1 MVATFARLRLTLLRN
16 TLLREKWRIIL
27 LVIGALYG
35 LGLLLAA
42 VSGLALLNA
51 ADDELRRTILVI
63 GGSLL
68 VLSWVVVPVIAFGV
82 DNTLDPQRFALYLNP
97 DRRFAVAL
105 LVAGAVSIPAA
116 VTIVVC
122 LATAVAWV
130 RSASPG
136 QSVLLVILALIAGLL
151 AAVLCLLLA
160 RVTTTAA
167 AGVMRGRRGR
177 DAAGLLGVL
186 AVLALA
192 LLPSIAQSVSWR
204 LSSFNQLVDVLV
216 WTPFGAPWAIPAD
229 AAAGQWGLVVA
240 RFAIVG
246 LTLALAF
253 VAYQRLLVSSMTSVG
268 TGSTSGVDRSSRLPF
283 AHALMAR
290 GVPAP
295 IAAVAGRAVTYW
307 RGDPRYLA
315 SGASILLMPA
325 LAVVFAFLIS
335 SQEDSGVSLAS
346 ALGWVALVAAPLAA
360 WIGAWSLHDDVA
372 YDSSAFWM
380 HVSSGMSG
388 RADRIGRIIG
398 MSIWLVPLT
407 VILAI
412 VAPAAANRADMIPAV
427 LGLSLAMLGAGF
439 GASSVLS
446 VVLPYPVPPP
456 GANPMQTEMSS
467 FGITFLA
474 QIVSSVVIGL
484 LVLPTALT
492 LILVF
497 ASNPAWG
504 WLTLIVGLVSAAAWL
519 LLGIRIGAKRF
530 EQRQVAVLTT
540 IRSWPKH

>member
-27 LVIGALYG
+27 LVVGALYG

-68 VLSWVVVPVIAFGV
+68 VLGWAIVPVVAFGV
-82 DNTLDPQRFALYLNP
+82 DNTLDPQRFALYLTP

-105 LVAGAVSIPAA
+105 LVGGAVSIPAV
-116 VTIVVC
+116 VTIIIC
-122 LATAVAWV
+122 LASAVAWI

-136 QSVLLVILALIAGLL
+136 QSVVLVILALVSGLL
-151 AAVLCLLLA
+151 AAVLCLLSA

-167 AGVMRGRRGR
+167 SGIMRGRRGR

-192 LLPSIAQSVSWR
+192 LIPSLAQSVTWR
-204 LSSFNQLVDVLV
+204 LSSFSQLVDVLA

-229 AAAGQWGLVVA
+229 AADGQWGLVVL
-240 RFAIVG
+240 RFAIIVV
-246 LTLALAF
+246 TLALAS
-253 VAYQRLLVSSMTSVG
+253 VAYQRLLVTSMTSVG
-268 TGSTSGVDRSSRLPF
+268 TGSVSGVDRSSRLPF
-283 AHALMAR
+283 AHSLMAR
-290 GVPAP
+290 GVPGP
-295 IAAVAGRAVTYW
+295 IAAVAGRATTYW
-307 RGDPRYLA
+307 RSDPRYLA
-315 SGASILLMPA
+315 AGASILLMPA

-335 SQEDSGVSLAS
+335 SQEDSGVSLSS
-346 ALGWVALVAAPLAA
+346 ALGWVALIAAPLVA
-360 WIGAWSLHDDVA
+360 WMGAWTPHDDVA

-380 HVSSGMSG
+380 HVSSGLSG

-398 MSIWLVPLT
+398 IGVWLIPLT
-407 VILAI
+407 VVLAI
-412 VAPAAANRADMIPAV
+412 VAPAAASRADMIPAV
-427 LGLSLAMLGAGF
+427 LGLSVAFLGAGF

-446 VVLPYPVPPP
+446 VALPYPVPPP

-467 FGITFLA
+467 FGVTFIA
-474 QIVSSVVIGL
+474 QIVSTIVVGL

-497 ASNPAWG
+497 AASPVWG
-504 WLTLIVGLVSAAAWL
+504 WLSLIVGLVSGAAWL
-519 LLGIRIGAKRF
+519 LLGIRLGAKRF